1 MRECL
6 EEGIIQAYVDGEL
19 SQEAAEKVVAH
30 ANGCAACAALIAE
43 AENEL
48 VLLATALEPE
58 FSLPVPSERL
68 RERLDASIF
77 EARLQASSTER
88 AQKWNPV
95 GWLSSLTSSLHF
107 APRYAM
113 GFASLVAVVA
123 FAAIFALVVSRSNE
137 GQQMV
142 SERQEMN
149 LTAGI
154 QAAPKIATPEIT
166 TTPERVDVA
175 KVSHQRT
182 DFVKPRR
189 LNRSSGTPDA
199 VTNVADASLAESKPL
214 PGEVNYL
221 KTIASLTSIIETNGE
236 NALRPS
242 LRSDYERNLALVNQ
256 AIDATRRTARRN
268 PKNQDAAEFL
278 YSSYQS
284 KIDLLSAVAE
294 QGQMVA
300 ALR

>member
-19 SQEAAEKVVAH
+19 SPEAAEKVTAH
-30 ANGCAACAALIAE
+30 ANACAACAALIAE

-48 VLLATALEPE
+48 ALLATAFEPE
-58 FSLPVPSERL
+58 LSLPVPSERL
-68 RERLDASIF
+68 RERLDAVIG
-77 EARLQASSTER
+77 EARLQASAHER
-88 AQKWNPV
+88 AQKWNPF
-95 GWLSSLTSSLHF
+95 GWLSSFASSLHV

-113 GFASLVAVVA
+113 GFASLLAVVG
-123 FAAIFALVVSRSNE
+123 FAAIFALVASRQNE
-137 GQQMV
+137 GQQLV
-142 SERQEMN
+142 SERQGMN
-149 LTAGI
+149 LNAGI
-154 QAAPKIATPEIT
+154 QPVQKIT
-166 TTPERVDVA
+166 TPVERVDIVR
-175 KVSHQRT
+175 VSQPQT
-182 DFVKPRR
+182 NYGKARR
-189 LNRSSGTPDA
+189 AVSSPKMPSVVNNA
-199 VTNVADASLAESKPL
+199 AESSVAESKPL
-214 PGEVNYL
+214 PGELNYL
-221 KTIASLTSIIETNGE
+221 KTIASLSSIIETNGE

>member
-19 SQEAAEKVVAH
+19 SQEAAEKVAAH
-30 ANGCAACAALIAE
+30 ANGCATCAALIAE
-43 AENEL
+43 AGNEL

-68 RERLDASIF
+68 RERLDASIA
-77 EARLQASSTER
+77 ESRLQASVPGRT
-88 AQKWNPV
+88 QKWSLT
-95 GWLSSLTSSLHF
+95 GWLGSLTSSLHF

-113 GFASLVAVVA
+113 GFASLLAVVA

-137 GQQMV
+137 SQQMV

-149 LTAGI
+149 LTARI
-154 QAAPKIATPEIT
+154 QAAPKITPPEMATP
-166 TTPERVDVA
+166 PARVDVA
-175 KVSHQRT
+175 KVSHQQANSI
-182 DFVKPRR
+182 KPRR
-189 LNRSSGTPDA
+189 VNRSAGTPD
-199 VTNVADASLAESKPL
+199 VVNNVADPAVVESKPL